1 MGRKLY
7 SYKAIAEF
15 YNEKLAPLGYE
26 WFQLREGVL
35 GIGDVVLIAP
45 DEKHYNFVVREVY
58 LNEWSSAQTIR
69 RCAKISKALKHEMLN
84 SLDALPCASRWMLAN
99 AEI

>member
-1 MGRKLY
+1 MSKKLY
-7 SYKAIAEF
+7 SYKAIEQF

-26 WFQLREGVL
+26 WFQLREGTL
-35 GIGDVVLIAP
+35 GIGDAVLISP

-58 LNEWSSAQTIR
+58 LNEWSSAHTIR
-69 RCAKISKALKHEMLN
+69 RCSKISKALEREMRE
-84 SLDALPCASRWMLAN
+84 SECALPWASRWMIAN